1 MLKMFT
7 CCAGVAVLG
16 ATSLF
21 GASRPND
28 YSIKTWWSPAPE
40 KPHPQINLD
49 GSITFRLHAPT
60 AHTVD
65 LLFGEWNVKP
75 QPMARDAQGEWSLT
89 IPHIEPEIYCYLFNV
104 DGVPTIDLRNPRI
117 KVGTEVYGSVVDV
130 PGKRTPR
137 FDEIQDVP
145 QGVAEIVSY
154 QSSSLHQRRN
164 LIVYLPANYSTHGEK
179 LPVLYLRHGGGDTE
193 RSWLNDGR
201 AGVILDNLIA
211 HQEAKPM
218 VIVMTNGL
226 TGTSWASGSTPEAME
241 ALEKELLNDVIPLV
255 ESRFHVSSRRDDRAI
270 AGLSMGGGQAF
281 VMGLRN
287 LDRFAWIGEYSA
299 GLLSAADFNID
310 QTLPGVLKNPAEV
323 NAQLH
328 LLWLGCGDLDP
339 RYNGYRNLVD
349 LLRERGLEV
358 APHDAAG
365 GHEWKVW
372 RHELHD
378 FLQVLFKDNASN
390 RHEN

>member
-1 MLKMFT
+1 
-7 CCAGVAVLG
+7 V
-16 ATSLF
+16 
-21 GASRPND
+21 
-28 YSIKTWWSPAPE
+28 
-40 KPHPQINLD
+40 
-49 GSITFRLHAPT
+49 
-60 AHTVD
+60 
-65 LLFGEWNVKP
+65 
-75 QPMARDAQGEWSLT
+75 
-89 IPHIEPEIYCYLFNV
+89 
-104 DGVPTIDLRNPRI
+104 
-117 KVGTEVYGSVVDV
+117 KVGTEIYGSVVEV
-130 PGKRTPR
+130 PGKAAPR

-145 QGVAEIVSY
+145 QGVAETISY
-154 QSSSLHQRRN
+154 QSSSLHRLRN
-164 LIVYLPANYSTHGEK
+164 LVVYLPANYSASGEK

-211 HQEAKPM
+211 HQETKPM

-226 TGTSWASGSTPEAME
+226 TGASWASGSTPEAME

-255 ESRFHVSSRRDDRAI
+255 ESRFHVSTRREDRAI

-287 LDRFAWIGEYSA
+287 LDHFAWIGEYSA

-310 QTLPGVLKNPAEV
+310 QTLPGFLKNPANV
-323 NAQLH
+323 NSKLR

-349 LLRERGLEV
+349 FLRERGLDV
-358 APHDAAG
+358 APHDAKG

-378 FLQVLFKDNASN
+378 FLQVLFKNDTSN
-390 RHEN
+390 RHES